1 MIRAD
6 LLALTP
12 EALARLANVGLVK
25 RAQKEIE
32 AGVLPMLAEEADGT
46 VVASARDGA
55 STRLPR
61 GVALQNAP
69 CTCGASQVCRHRIA
83 AVLAYQKANPAPAAT
98 HDPSWDPGSLG
109 DAALLQCCGPGLV
122 KRAETMIAR
131 GIVVTTRGGSRTAQ
145 GQVIAPSAMLPTATV
160 QFLVPDDVA
169 YAKCDCSKGQ
179 GCEHII
185 VAVRAFR
192 AGPAG
197 GVYTLHT
204 GAATATASGSSP
216 GAVILEALDHVAQ
229 YGLVAPGSQAK
240 LEHARGAAERD
251 AWWWI
256 VDGIESLER
265 LADAYQ
271 RQSTRFR
278 IEALAREVGELTARL
293 RASASAVSP
302 LPAAWLLGSDQ
313 VGETAMEQVRLL
325 ALGVRLDADGE
336 RRMARLYFADPD
348 TATVLVLDKIWPAEA
363 RFGAELGQLFAS
375 SRMSVAD
382 LARGELVTRA
392 ARRRANGSLDLGA
405 ARGMKSSLLPSSGNW
420 MQLPEPLLVRDLEAH
435 AARRRALPPPCLCP
449 RGLGASIAVVEIAR
463 VIDVDDVGEGQSV
476 TGLVEDAAGNRLVLH
491 TEHRQVS
498 PGAVEA
504 TAAALR
510 STPRYVAGELVRT
523 ADGWRM
529 DPLALLTTQLVVVD
543 LHRPRGAAKIVRPE
557 SEAVVAAAPDAADQL
572 AAATQDYV
580 GRTLLKGLRTTAP
593 IAARLAKEAERL
605 FAYKLAALFTRAAN
619 GATAAVLDLTVLH
632 QIEIEF
638 YAHVTRSG

>member
-12 EALARLANVGLVK
+12 EALVRLANVGLVK

-32 AGVLPMLAEEADGT
+32 AGVLPTLVDEPDGT

-83 AVLAYQKANPAPAAT
+83 AVLAYQKTHAAPETA
-98 HDPSWDPGSLG
+98 HDPVWDPGSIS

-122 KRAETMIAR
+122 KRAETMIDR
-131 GIVVTTRGGSRTAQ
+131 GIVVTTRPGARTAH
-145 GQVIAPSAMLPTATV
+145 GQVIVPSAVLPTATV
-160 QFLVPDDVA
+160 QFLVPGDVA

-179 GCEHII
+179 GCEHVV
-185 VAVRAFR
+185 VAVHAFR

-197 GVYTLHT
+197 GVFTLHT
-204 GAATATASGSSP
+204 GDVATAPEGAATPRT
-216 GAVILEALDHVAQ
+216 VILEALDHVAQ

-240 LEHARGAAERD
+240 IEHARGAAERD

-256 VDGIESLER
+256 VDGLESLER

-278 IEALAREVGELTARL
+278 IETLAREVGELIARL
-293 RASASAVSP
+293 RAAAFADSP

-325 ALGVRLDADGE
+325 ALGVRLDADGD

-348 TATVLVLDKIWPAEA
+348 TATVLVLDKTWPAEA
-363 RFGAELGQLFAS
+363 RFGADLGQLFAS

-392 ARRRANGSLDLGA
+392 ARRRANGTLDLGA

-420 MQLPEPLLVRDLEAH
+420 QQLPEPLLVRDLAAH
-435 AARRRALPPPCLCP
+435 AARRRALPPTCLCP
-449 RGLGASIAVVEIAR
+449 RGLGANVAVVEIAR
-463 VIDVDDVGEGQSV
+463 VIDVDLVGDGQSV
-476 TGLVEDAAGNRLVLH
+476 TGVVEDATGNRLILH

-510 STPRYVAGELVRT
+510 AAPRYVAGELVR
-523 ADGWRM
+523 AGDGWRM
-529 DPLALLTTQLVVVD
+529 DPLAMLTTQLVVVD
-543 LHRPRGAAKIVRPE
+543 LHRPRSAAKTVEPE
-557 SEAVVAAAPDAADQL
+557 SEALVVAAAPDAADQL
-572 AAATQDYV
+572 AAATRDYV
-580 GRTLLKGLRTTAP
+580 GRTLLKGFRATAP
-593 IAARLAKEAERL
+593 IAARLAQEAERL
-605 FAYKLAALFTRAAN
+605 FAPRLAALFTHAAN
-619 GATAAVLDLTVLH
+619 GATPAVLDLAVLH
-632 QIEIEF
+632 QLD
-638 YAHVTRSG
+638 AT

>member
-1 MIRAD
+1 VTRAD

-12 EALARLANVGLVK
+12 EALVRLANVGLVK

-32 AGVLPMLAEEADGT
+32 AGVVPTLVDEPDGT

-83 AVLAYQKANPAPAAT
+83 AVLAYQKAHAASEAA
-98 HDPSWDPGSLG
+98 HDPAWDPGSIS

-122 KRAETMIAR
+122 KRAATMIDR
-131 GIVVTTRGGSRTAQ
+131 GIVVTTRPGSRTGH
-145 GQVIAPSAMLPTATV
+145 GQVIAPTAVLPTATV
-160 QFLVPDDVA
+160 QFLVPGDVA

-179 GCEHII
+179 GCEHVV
-185 VAVRAFR
+185 VAVHAFR

-197 GVYTLHT
+197 GVFTLHT
-204 GAATATASGSSP
+204 GDVVSAPAGAASP
-216 GAVILEALDHVAQ
+216 RAVILDALDHVAQ

-240 LEHARGAAERD
+240 IEHARGAAERD

-256 VDGIESLER
+256 VDGLESLER

-278 IEALAREVGELTARL
+278 IETLAREVGELTARL
-293 RASASAVSP
+293 RAATFADSP

-325 ALGVRLDADGE
+325 ALGVRLDADGD

-348 TATVLVLDKIWPAEA
+348 TATVLVLDKTWPAET
-363 RFGAELGQLFAS
+363 RFGADLGQLFAS

-392 ARRRANGSLDLGA
+392 ARRRANGTLDLGA

-420 MQLPEPLLVRDLEAH
+420 MQLPEPLLVRDLAAH
-435 AARRRALPPPCLCP
+435 AARHRALPPSCLCP
-449 RGLGASIAVVEIAR
+449 RGLGANVAVVEIAR
-463 VIDVDDVGEGQSV
+463 VVDVDLVGDGQSV
-476 TGLVEDAAGNRLVLH
+476 TGVVEDPAGNRLILH
-491 TEHRQVS
+491 IEYRQVS

-510 STPRYVAGELVRT
+510 AAPRHVAGELVRT
-523 ADGWRM
+523 GDGWRM

-543 LHRPRGAAKIVRPE
+543 LHRPRAGLATTIAPVE
-557 SEAVVAAAPDAADQL
+557 EALDVAAAPDAADQL
-572 AAATQDYV
+572 VASTRDYV
-580 GRTLLKGLRTTAP
+580 GRTLLKGVRATAP
-593 IAARLAKEAERL
+593 IAARLAQEAERL
-605 FAYKLAALFTRAAN
+605 FAHNLAAVFTRAAN
-619 GATAAVLDLTVLH
+619 GATPAVLDLAVLH
-632 QIEIEF
+632 QLD
-638 YAHVTRSG
+638 AT

>member
-12 EALARLANVGLVK
+12 EALVRLANVGLVK
-25 RAQKEIE
+25 RAQKEID
-32 AGVLPMLAEEADGT
+32 GGILPTLVEEPDGT

-61 GVALQNAP
+61 GVPLQSAP

-83 AVLAYQKANPAPAAT
+83 AVLAYQKAKAGTVAA
-98 HDPSWDPGSLG
+98 HDAVWDPGGIS
-109 DAALLQCCGPGLV
+109 DDALLACCGPALV
-122 KRAETMIAR
+122 KRAVTMIER
-131 GIVVTTRGGSRTAQ
+131 GLVVTTRAGARTSH
-145 GQVIAPSAMLPTATV
+145 GQVIAPTAILPTATV

-179 GCEHII
+179 GCEHVVI
-185 VAVRAFR
+185 AVRAFR
-192 AGPAG
+192 SGPAG
-197 GVYTLHT
+197 GVYTL
-204 GAATATASGSSP
+204 GTAEPTTPAVDTSPRAS
-216 GAVILEALDHVAQ
+216 ILEALDHVAQ

-240 LEHARGAAERD
+240 LGHARGAAERE

-293 RASASAVSP
+293 RASASPTSP
-302 LPAAWLLGSDQ
+302 LPAPWLLGSDH

-325 ALGVRLDADGE
+325 ALGVRLDADE
-336 RRMARLYFADPD
+336 DRRMARIYFADPD

-363 RFGAELGQLFAS
+363 RFGADLGQLFAS

-420 MQLPEPLLVRDLEAH
+420 MQLPEPLLVRDLAAH
-435 AARRRALPPPCLCP
+435 AARRHALPPTCLCP
-449 RGLGASIAVVEIAR
+449 RGLGASVAVVEIAR
-463 VIDVDDVGEGQSV
+463 VVDVDLVGDGQSV
-476 TGLVEDAAGNRLVLH
+476 TGVVEDAGGNRLVLH

-504 TAAALR
+504 TTTALR
-510 STPRYVAGELVRT
+510 AGPKYVAGELVRSG
-523 ADGWRM
+523 DGWRM
-529 DPLALLTTQLVVVD
+529 DPLAFLTTQLLVVD
-543 LHRPRGAAKIVRPE
+543 LHRPRAIT
-557 SEAVVAAAPDAADQL
+557 AVAPNSNERIADVPDAAEQL
-572 AAATQDYV
+572 SAATRDYV
-580 GRTLLKGLRTTAP
+580 GRTLLKGFRTTAP
-593 IAARLAKEAERL
+593 IAARLAQESERL
-605 FAYKLAALFTRAAN
+605 FAPKLAALFTRAAN
-619 GATAAVLDLTVLH
+619 GATAAVLDLAVLH
-632 QIEIEF
+632 QLD
-638 YAHVTRSG
+638 AT